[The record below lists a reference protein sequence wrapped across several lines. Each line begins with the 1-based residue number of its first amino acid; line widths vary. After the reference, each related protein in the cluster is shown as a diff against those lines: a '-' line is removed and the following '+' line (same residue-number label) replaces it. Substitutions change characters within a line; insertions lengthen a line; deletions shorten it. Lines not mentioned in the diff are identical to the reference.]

1 MCELK
6 KKKPENELLM
16 LSGVVM
22 ILEYYAIVINY
33 FLVKMWRALEFW
45 LLISNIYLPTGS
57 IYKVKRIIYDMI
69 HFLDL
74 NMI

>member
-1 MCELK
+1 
-6 KKKPENELLM
+6 M
-16 LSGVVM
+16 LSGVFM

-45 LLISNIYLPTGS
+45 LLTSNIYLPTGS
-57 IYKVKRIIYDMI
+57 IHKVKRIIYDMI

>member
-1 MCELK
+1 MRIK

-16 LSGVVM
+16 LPGVVM
-22 ILEYYAIVINY
+22 IFEYYAIVINY

-45 LLISNIYLPTGS
+45 LLTSNIYLPTGS
-57 IYKVKRIIYDMI
+57 IHKVKRIIYDMI